1 MVTRRRSFTGPRAP
15 RKERQWQVIAASG
28 SLLSATEANKLVIPL
43 SNPAETALG
52 IISNNWTASALRLIM
67 SVDRTGSGNAAD
79 VARLMWGVTW
89 AGNDAIAA
97 GSASLPN
104 PVNDNA
110 DWYAHGAYAW
120 HASGTG
126 ARNSDD
132 ANAQVE
138 VFSDSMRKQRE
149 NNTSLIFIISS
160 SFQDVA
166 VQINLAGRVLFLL
179 P

>member
-1 MVTRRRSFTGPRAP
+1 MATRRRFNGPSAP

-43 SNPAETALG
+43 SGPAETALG
-52 IISNNWTASALRLIM
+52 IIANNWTASALRLKM
-67 SVDRTGSGNAAD
+67 SVERVASGNASD
-79 VARLMWGVTW
+79 TARLLWGVIW

-110 DWYAHGAYAW
+110 DWYAHGCYTW

-126 ARNSDD
+126 ARNGDD
-132 ANAQVE
+132 ANTQVE
-138 VFSDSMRKQRE
+138 VFTDSMRKQRE
-149 NNTSLIFIISS
+149 NNSSLIFIIST

-166 VQINLAGRVLFLL
+166 VQINLGGRVLFLL